1 MPFSEWSSANV
12 NDASSFSLHPSAFVL
27 QPIFDPRASVFENKA
42 LLRLR
47 RSRSTGPP
55 PGGRGLPLGEGT
67 RQTELFRIEPVTLL
81 KALAW
86 WERRRLRD
94 ILAEALES
102 HLRRYTREELR
113 KIVHDYVE
121 GAY

>member
-1 MPFSEWSSANV
+1 
-12 NDASSFSLHPSAFVL
+12 
-27 QPIFDPRASVFENKA
+27 
-42 LLRLR
+42 
-47 RSRSTGPP
+47 
-55 PGGRGLPLGEGT
+55 LGEGT